1 MAAMSTPAAWHPDP
15 TQRHQMRY
23 WDGATWTDQVSDN
36 GVTTTDPIGAPA
48 PGAEATGATWAGG
61 PQTGAP
67 YGGVAGGFPMGG
79 VDPTQASYMVPLI
92 GGAQVY
98 SYGDLQQMAMAK
110 VLKPETTV
118 QRTNDNLQMAAKSV
132 PGVFSDKE
140 WVTAII
146 LSAVLGSLGI
156 DRFYLGYTGLGVAKL
171 LTLGGCGIWALIDLV
186 LIAMRNVPDAQG
198 KPLA

>member
-1 MAAMSTPAAWHPDP
+1 MSTPPAWHPDP

-23 WDGATWTDQVSDN
+23 WDGAMWTDQVSDS
-36 GVTTTDPIGAPA
+36 GVTSTDPIGAPA
-48 PGAEATGATWAGG
+48 PGATDGATWAAGT

-67 YGGVAGGFPMGG
+67 YAGGPAGGFGG
-79 VDPTQASYMVPLI
+79 FDPTQSSYMVPLI

-98 SYGDLQQMAMAK
+98 SYADLQQMAMAK

-156 DRFYLGYTGLGVAKL
+156 DRFYLGYTGLGIAKL
-171 LTLGGCGIWALIDLV
+171 LTLGGCGIWAIIDLV

>member
-1 MAAMSTPAAWHPDP
+1 MSTPAAWHPDP

-23 WDGATWTDQVSDN
+23 WDGVMWTDQVSDS
-36 GVTTTDPIGAPA
+36 GVTSTDPIGAPA
-48 PGAEATGATWAGG
+48 PGGATGAAAGATTWATG
-61 PQTGAP
+61 PQVGAMP
-67 YGGVAGGFPMGG
+67 AGYPMGG
-79 VDPTQASYMVPLI
+79 FDPTQSSYLVPLI

-98 SYGDLQQMAMAK
+98 SYVDLQQMAMAK

-146 LSAVLGSLGI
+146 LSVVLGSLGI
-156 DRFYLGYTGLGVAKL
+156 DRFYLGYTGLGIAKL
-171 LTLGGCGIWALIDLV
+171 LTLGGCGIWALVDLI

>member
-1 MAAMSTPAAWHPDP
+1 MSTPAAWHPDP

-36 GVTTTDPIGAPA
+36 GVTTTDPIGAPS
-48 PGAEATGATWAGG
+48 PGAEATGANWAGG
-61 PQTGAP
+61 PQTG
-67 YGGVAGGFPMGG
+67 GQFGVAPAGFPMGG
-79 VDPTQASYMVPLI
+79 FDPTQSSYLVPLI

-146 LSAVLGSLGI
+146 LSVVLGSLGI
-156 DRFYLGYTGLGVAKL
+156 DRFYLGYTGLGIAKL

>member
-1 MAAMSTPAAWHPDP
+1 MSTPAAWHPDP
-15 TQRHQMRY
+15 TQRHQLRY
-23 WDGATWTDQVSDN
+23 WDGAAWTDQVSDS
-36 GVTTTDPIGAPA
+36 GIASTDPIGAPA
-48 PGAEATGATWAGG
+48 PGAGATGGPTWASG
-61 PQTGAP
+61 PQAGALP
-67 YGGVAGGFPMGG
+67 AGSPMGG
-79 VDPTQASYMVPLI
+79 FDPTQSSYLVPLI
-92 GGAQVY
+92 GGSQVY
-98 SYGDLQQMAMAK
+98 SYFDLQQMAMAK

-146 LSAVLGSLGI
+146 LSVVLGSLGI
-156 DRFYLGYTGLGVAKL
+156 DRFYLGYTGLGIAKL
-171 LTLGGCGIWALIDLV
+171 LTLGGCGVWAIIDLV

>member
-1 MAAMSTPAAWHPDP
+1 
-15 TQRHQMRY
+15 
-23 WDGATWTDQVSDN
+23 
-36 GVTTTDPIGAPA
+36 
-48 PGAEATGATWAGG
+48 
-61 PQTGAP
+61 
-67 YGGVAGGFPMGG
+67 VAGGFPMGG
-79 VDPTQASYMVPLI
+79 VDPSQASYMVPLV

-98 SYGDLQQMAMAK
+98 SYVDLQQMAMAK

-146 LSAVLGSLGI
+146 LSVVLGSLGI
-156 DRFYLGYTGLGVAKL
+156 DRFYLGYTGLGIAKL

>member
-1 MAAMSTPAAWHPDP
+1 MSTPAAWHPDP